1 MPAPPLNEF
10 VECLWFYKGFF
21 PDHSLER
28 VLPDG
33 AIEILIDLEGPP
45 KKLYESERGGHFRAF
60 QNAWISG
67 QHSGFI
73 VIGTEQ
79 NSSMMGVRFRPGGA
93 HPFLPFP
100 VNELNDDVVDMACV
114 WGTAIRGIYEQILSA
129 PTPDEKFR
137 VVEQA
142 LLKLSHGTLSMDPA
156 CAFALRELSCATE
169 DLSIRELAS
178 RVGLS
183 QRQLLR
189 RFEKHVG
196 LGPKVLARVFRF
208 QNVVQRLSMSGA
220 NASPTGRSHQETTQG
235 VHWAEIA
242 NDAGYYD
249 QSHFV
254 RDFQQFTG
262 LNPSRY
268 LIDKQDYENFIPIR

>member
-1 MPAPPLNEF
+1 VIYRRHIPAAPLNEF

-45 KKLYESERGGHFRAF
+45 KKLYESEAGGHFREF
-60 QNAWISG
+60 RKAWISG
-67 QHSGFI
+67 QHSGFL

-79 NSSMMGVRFRPGGA
+79 NSSMMGIRFRPGGA
-93 HPFLPFP
+93 CPFLPFP
-100 VNELNDDVVDMACV
+100 VSELNDDVVDMELV
-114 WGTAIRGIYEQILSA
+114 WGAAIRGVYERILAA
-129 PTPDEKFR
+129 PTPDEKFQ
-137 VVEQA
+137 VVERT
-142 LLKLSHGTLSMDPA
+142 LLLMSKGILESDKA
-156 CAFALRELSCATE
+156 CAFALSELHHAPEGS
-169 DLSIRELAS
+169 SIRELAS

-183 QRQLLR
+183 QRQLLC

-196 LGPKVLARVFRF
+196 LGPKMLARVFRF
-208 QNVVQRLSMSGA
+208 QNVVRRLKA
-220 NASPTGRSHQETTQG
+220 KRG
-235 VHWAEIA
+235 VHWAQIA
-242 NDAGYYD
+242 SDAGYYD

-268 LIDKQDYENFIPIR
+268 LLDKQDYENFIPIR

>member
-1 MPAPPLNEF
+1 VIYRRHIPAPPLNEF

-33 AIEILIDLEGPP
+33 AIELLIDLEGPP

-60 QNAWISG
+60 RNAWISG
-67 QHSGFI
+67 QHSSYI

-79 NSSMMGVRFRPGGA
+79 NSSMIGVRFRPGGA
-93 HPFLPFP
+93 YPFVPFP
-100 VNELNDDVVDMACV
+100 VSELNDDVVDMESV
-114 WGTAIRGIYEQILSA
+114 WGTAIRTIYEQILSA

-137 VVEQA
+137 MVEQA
-142 LLKLSHGTLSMDPA
+142 LLKMSHGTVSRDPA
-156 CAFALRELSCATE
+156 CVFALNALGSAKE
-169 DLSIRELAS
+169 DLSIRELAN
-178 RVGLS
+178 RVGLG

-196 LGPKVLARVFRF
+196 LSPKLLARVFRF
-208 QNVVQRLSMSGA
+208 QNVVQRLS
-220 NASPTGRSHQETTQG
+220 RKQG
-235 VHWAEIA
+235 VHWAEVA
-242 NDAGYYD
+242 NYAGYYD
-249 QSHFV
+249 QSHFA

-268 LIDKQDYENFIPIR
+268 LIDRQDYENFIPIR

>member
-1 MPAPPLNEF
+1 VIYLRHVPSPPLNEF
-10 VECLWFYKGFF
+10 VEYFWFYKGFF

-45 KKLYESERGGHFRAF
+45 KKLYSSEAGRDFREF
-60 QNAWISG
+60 RNTWISG

-73 VIGTEQ
+73 VIGTEH
-79 NSSMMGVRFRPGGA
+79 NSSMMGIRFRPGGA
-93 HPFLPFP
+93 HPFLSFP
-100 VNELNDDVVDMACV
+100 VSELNDDVVDMESV
-114 WGTAIRGIYEQILSA
+114 WGTAIRGIYEQVWSA
-129 PTPDEKFR
+129 PTAEKKFQIL
-137 VVEQA
+137 EHI
-142 LLKLSHGTLSMDPA
+142 LSKMSRGTLFLDPA
-156 CAFALRELSCATE
+156 CAFALGELRRAPE
-169 DLSIRELAS
+169 DLSMGELAQ

-189 RFEKHVG
+189 RFEKCVG
-196 LGPKVLARVFRF
+196 LGPKMLARIFRF
-208 QNVVQRLSMSGA
+208 QNVVQRLQS
-220 NASPTGRSHQETTQG
+220 RRG
-235 VHWAEIA
+235 VHWAQIA
-242 NDAGYYD
+242 NEVGYYD
-249 QSHFV
+249 QPHFI

>member
-1 MPAPPLNEF
+1 VIYRRYIPAPPLNEF

-33 AIEILIDLEGPP
+33 AIEILIDLDGPP

-60 QNAWISG
+60 RNAWISG

-100 VNELNDDVVDMACV
+100 VSELNDDVVDMESI
-114 WGTAIRGIYEQILSA
+114 WGTAIRSIYEQILSA

-137 VVEQA
+137 VVEQV
-142 LLKLSHGTLSMDPA
+142 LLKVSNGTLSMDPPS
-156 CAFALRELSCATE
+156 AFALRELRCATE

-189 RFEKHVG
+189 RFERHVG

-208 QNVVQRLSMSGA
+208 QNVVQRLS
-220 NASPTGRSHQETTQG
+220 RKQG
-235 VHWAEIA
+235 VHWAQIA

-268 LIDKQDYENFIPIR
+268 LIDKQDYANFIPIR